1 MHAVPVP
8 ISARRESIVS
18 SAVVYLVW
26 GLLGV
31 AALGLALWSRS
42 KPSSI
47 ARPGEVLERMATGP
61 ILRIVIVV
69 FWMFAG
75 WHLFAR

>member
-1 MHAVPVP
+1 
-8 ISARRESIVS
+8 VS

-26 GLLGV
+26 GLLGL
-31 AALGLALWSRS
+31 AALGLWLRSRS
-42 KPSSI
+42 SPASV
-47 ARPGEVLERMATGP
+47 AGPGEVLERIATGP
-61 ILRIVIVV
+61 ILRVVIVV

>member
-1 MHAVPVP
+1 
-8 ISARRESIVS
+8 VS
-18 SAVVYLVW
+18 SAVVYVVW

-31 AALGLALWSRS
+31 AALGLWLWSRS
-42 KPSSI
+42 SPASV
-47 ARPGEVLERMATGP
+47 ARPSEVLERLATGP
-61 ILRIVIVV
+61 FLRIVIVV